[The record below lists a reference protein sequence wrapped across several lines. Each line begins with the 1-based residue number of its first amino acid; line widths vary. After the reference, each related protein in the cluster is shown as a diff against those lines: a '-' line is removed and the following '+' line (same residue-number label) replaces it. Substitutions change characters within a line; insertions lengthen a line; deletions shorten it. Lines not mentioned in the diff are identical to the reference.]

1 MTYEQGI
8 RIASR
13 TFAAYLL
20 FWVISDATLIPRQV
34 LDIVHEVKGPIV
46 DRSVFSAFKASFYL
60 RVYILYL
67 FENILRMALWLMAA
81 GWFYRCTPRIQR
93 FFTAQE
99 APDESSR
106 AGGPP

>member
-20 FWVISDATLIPRQV
+20 FWVVSDATLLPRQV
-34 LDIVHEVKGPIV
+34 LDIVHEVKGPLL
-46 DRSVFSAFKASFYL
+46 DLSWFSAFKASFYM

-67 FENILRMALWLMAA
+67 AENMLRMAMWLMAA

-93 FFTAQE
+93 FFAATDSPLSDQ
-99 APDESSR
+99 P
-106 AGGPP
+106 